1 MKGILVSNTGPL
13 IAMTLIDRLDI
24 FRDMFDQII
33 VPKEVY
39 MELLE
44 GEGKGINLN
53 SYKQAS
59 WIEVKALSALPD
71 PLLNKVLDKGE
82 ASVIQL
88 AREIP
93 ADYVLIDERKGRK
106 IARTVYELRV
116 IGTARILVDA
126 KRMGIL
132 DSVAD
137 ALKLMQVSG
146 YWIHDDI
153 VEYALRE
160 AGEK

>member
-1 MKGILVSNTGPL
+1 
-13 IAMTLIDRLDI
+13 
-24 FRDMFDQII
+24 MFDRII
-33 VPKEVY
+33 VPEEVH
-39 MELLE
+39 MEVLQ
-44 GEGKGINLN
+44 GESKGINLK

-59 WIEVKALSALPD
+59 WIEVKAISTLPD

-93 ADYVLIDERKGRK
+93 ADYILIDERKGRK

-116 IGTARILVDA
+116 IGTVRILVDA

-132 DSVAD
+132 DNVTN
-137 ALKLMQVSG
+137 ALKLMQEGG